1 MYRGTTPTIQV
12 NLSNVD
18 FTNVS
23 ELWFTISQLGRPI
36 INRDLDEV
44 TIEDTAISV
53 TLTQEET
60 LALRANA
67 NTRLQIRI
75 LMADGCAMATPAVK
89 LDVNGILKDGVI
101 GEVEVEG

>member
-1 MYRGTTPTIQV
+1 MFRGTTPTIQV

-23 ELWFTISQLGRPI
+23 ELWFTISQLGRVI
-36 INRDLDEV
+36 INRELDEV
-44 TIEDTAISV
+44 TIEGTTITV

-67 NTRLQIRI
+67 NTRLQVRL
-75 LMADGCAMATPAVK
+75 LMNDGCAMATPITK

-101 GEVEVEG
+101 GAIELEG

>member
-1 MYRGTTPTIQV
+1 MFRGTTPTIQV

-23 ELWFTISQLGRPI
+23 ELWFTISQLGRVI
-36 INRDLDEV
+36 INRELDEV
-44 TIEDTAISV
+44 TIEGTTISV

-67 NTRLQIRI
+67 NTRLQVRL
-75 LMADGCAMATPAVK
+75 LMADGCAMATPIVK
-89 LDVNGILKDGVI
+89 LDVNAILKDGVI
-101 GEVEVEG
+101 GAIELEG